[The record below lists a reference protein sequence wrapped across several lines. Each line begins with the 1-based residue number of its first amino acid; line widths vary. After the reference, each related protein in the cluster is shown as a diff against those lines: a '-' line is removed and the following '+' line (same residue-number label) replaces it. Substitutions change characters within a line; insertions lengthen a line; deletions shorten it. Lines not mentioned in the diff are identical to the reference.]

1 MRKIS
6 LMLAFVAA
14 TIAANA
20 QEGRMNAIK
29 INPLS
34 LAVLTG
40 NVAYERAIGEKS
52 SVQLGAFYSGFS
64 LGGLKYSGWGV
75 TPEFRY
81 YISGEAMNGFYA
93 APFARYQS
101 YSLTDKDTDEK
112 ASFTTIGGGALIG
125 FQRMGDSGFTF
136 DIFAG
141 PAYNKAK
148 FKNES
153 DEDEFDV
160 SSGVSGFGVRF
171 GLTLGFGF

>member
-1 MRKIS
+1 MRKIY
-6 LMLAFVAA
+6 LMLAFVAV

-81 YISGEAMNGFYA
+81 YITGEALNGFYA

-101 YSLTDKDTDEK
+101 YNLKEK
-112 ASFTTIGGGALIG
+112 ETTNETTMTTMGGGAIIG

-141 PAYNKAK
+141 PAYNHAK
-148 FKNES
+148 FKNEN
-153 DEDEFDV
+153 DDDTFDV
-160 SSGVSGFGVRF
+160 KGGVSGFGVRF

>member
-6 LMLAFVAA
+6 LILAFVAA
-14 TIAANA
+14 TIAVNA
-20 QEGRMNAIK
+20 QEGKMNAIK

-40 NVAYERAIGEKS
+40 NIAYEHAIGPKS
-52 SVQLGAFYSGFS
+52 TVQLGAFYSGASF
-64 LGGLKYSGWGV
+64 GGTKYAGWGV

-81 YISGEAMNGFYA
+81 YLSGEAMNGFYA

-101 YSLTDKDTDEK
+101 FSITDKEADLK
-112 ASFTTIGGGALIG
+112 TTLTTMGGGALIG
-125 FQRMGDSGFTF
+125 YEHMANSGFTF

-141 PAYNKAK
+141 PSYNKTK
-148 FKNES
+148 FKNDS
-153 DEDEFDV
+153 DEDNFDV
-160 SSGVSGFGVRF
+160 KAAGSGFGVRF